1 MDKMRVLIV
10 GASETP
16 YEDVLFEFDVALPP
30 EYPTVPPQV
39 YFYSMTDGLGRL
51 NPNLYEDGRV
61 CLSLLNTWMG
71 EGVEVW
77 TPKSTLLQLLV
88 SLQALVLVK
97 YPYYNEAGFERH
109 RGTSEGFANALM
121 YNERAFLLSM
131 RVGAHGTGCGNAGAR
146 ASMTPVRSRRSRA
159 CVCVPDADG
168 ADCRVDAATPA

>member
-77 TPKSTLLQLLV
+77 TPKSTVLQLLV

-109 RGTSEGFANALM
+109 RGTSEGFANALV
-121 YNERAFLLSM
+121 YNERALLLSM
-131 RVGAHGTGCGNAGAR
+131 RVRGGTGTDAGRAGAEDEVQR
-146 ASMTPVRSRRSRA
+146 GFSRFCAFCADSRI
-159 CVCVPDADG
+159 
-168 ADCRVDAATPA
+168 RL